1 MINCVILC
9 LYYVETL
16 RAVKL
21 MLQFSTS
28 VSLIQESES
37 GWSDWEVQIDNSHFP
52 GTSRTKI
59 NEGKTRHFT

>member
-1 MINCVILC
+1 
-9 LYYVETL
+9 
-16 RAVKL
+16 